1 MIEDLRHIRAFL
13 ALARAGSFTR
23 AAAEINVSQP
33 TLTVQIQ
40 LLERA
45 LGVKL
50 FDRNKRRVALTVA
63 GRDLLT
69 PLERIL
75 IDIEAIASS
84 TNELLEHRRGLVTVA
99 ALPSIAAG
107 ILPRAITALAHSYPG
122 ITVRVYDGV
131 ALTVAS
137 MVKSGQADFGISSQ
151 TYGDRDL
158 TSEILLMDRLCAVVA
173 PSHPLAGRKSL
184 SLRELAKH
192 PLILML
198 KDSSSRQVV
207 DLAFQRE
214 GLLCNVA
221 YEVTYGTTV
230 AGMSRAGLGVGIL
243 PESMVG
249 QTSLHQLPIR
259 GEALTRRI
267 GIVMRAGRSL
277 SPTADRLKQILE
289 KVIADAS

>member
-1 MIEDLRHIRAFL
+1 
-13 ALARAGSFTR
+13 
-23 AAAEINVSQP
+23 
-33 TLTVQIQ
+33 
-40 LLERA
+40 
-45 LGVKL
+45 
-50 FDRNKRRVALTVA
+50 
-63 GRDLLT
+63 
-69 PLERIL
+69 
-75 IDIEAIASS
+75 
-84 TNELLEHRRGLVTVA
+84 
-99 ALPSIAAG
+99 
-107 ILPRAITALAHSYPG
+107 
-122 ITVRVYDGV
+122 
-131 ALTVAS
+131 

-151 TYGDRDL
+151 MYGDRDL

-173 PSHPLAGRKSL
+173 PSHPLAGKKSL

-249 QTSLHQLPIR
+249 QSSLHQLPIR
-259 GEALTRRI
+259 GKALTRQI